1 MLHWGPKYWRAL
13 HLYAIFFSDTPGWKE
28 KYEAIQWILNFI
40 ESLPCTRCQHHAFS
54 YLTKNPLT
62 LNNSEDFQ
70 YWTFAFHNNVNNRLN
85 KKIISWSEYKN
96 IYEQSILKT
105 IEYGKTDFIGAWSSL

>member
-1 MLHWGPKYWRAL
+1 MDTE
-13 HLYAIFFSDTPGWKE
+13 LYRVSAMHQVPAPRLFV
-28 KYEAIQWILNFI
+28 
-40 ESLPCTRCQHHAFS
+40 S
-54 YLTKNPLT
+54 YKNPLT